1 MKQKE
6 KIDLLNKHRNVNP
19 LPLDL
24 KYLCKVAAWT
34 LRGSVVDK
42 AYLTDILG
50 EVCTLLD
57 DWNDANKKNYIT
69 FEEFVEYFSDEKTF
83 NLRGRDV
90 MKTSDY
96 HFSLNLFRTCAFM
109 LYISHEFL
117 DSHIDLVKEIFE
129 KEEST
134 GGNA

>member
-1 MKQKE
+1 MKHKE
-6 KIDLLNKHRNVNP
+6 KFDLFNKHRNSNP

-24 KYLCKVAAWT
+24 MYLCKVAAFT
-34 LRGSVVDK
+34 LRSSVVDRG
-42 AYLTDILG
+42 YLTDILA
-50 EVCTLLD
+50 EVCSLLD
-57 DWNDANKKNYIT
+57 DWKDVNKKNYIT

-83 NLRGRDV
+83 NLKGRDV
-90 MKTSDY
+90 ANTSDY
-96 HFSLNLFRTCAFM
+96 YFSLNLFRTCAFM

-117 DSHIDLVKEIFE
+117 ESHIDLAKDIFE

>member
-1 MKQKE
+1 MMNKD
-6 KIDLLNKHRNVNP
+6 KIDLLNKHRNVKP

-24 KYLCKVAAWT
+24 MYLCKVAAWA
-34 LRGSVVDK
+34 LHSDVIDK
-42 AYLTDILG
+42 ARLADVLA
-50 EVCTLLD
+50 EVCTLLE
-57 DWNDANKKNYIT
+57 DWKDANKKDYIT

-83 NLRGRDV
+83 NLRGRDARN
-90 MKTSDY
+90 TSDY

-117 DSHIDLVKEIFE
+117 DSHTDLMKEVFE
-129 KEEST
+129 KENT